1 MIDPNN
7 LMVEDNYLITHAA
20 ASVLLLT
27 ILAQVNSI
35 NTINPYKN
43 TCKRTPVNL
52 LRKGKVIRNYKSGER
67 KRARKVS

>member
-1 MIDPNN
+1 M
-7 LMVEDNYLITHAA
+7 
-20 ASVLLLT
+20 LLT

-52 LRKGKVIRNYKSGER
+52 LRKGKVIRNYKSRER